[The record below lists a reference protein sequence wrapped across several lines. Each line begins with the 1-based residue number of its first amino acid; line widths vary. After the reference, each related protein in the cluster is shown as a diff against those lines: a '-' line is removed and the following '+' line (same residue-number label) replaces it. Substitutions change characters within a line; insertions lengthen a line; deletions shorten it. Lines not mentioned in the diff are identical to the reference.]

1 VPLSLKMKTNVF
13 AKRWSI
19 WRKFW
24 ASAMVHLINQTE
36 LTKLENEIIT
46 ENYTLILIR
55 ISTYSV
61 DQYLWEQGL
70 NVTSLGI
77 SEW

>member
-1 VPLSLKMKTNVF
+1 MKTYVF

-19 WRKFW
+19 WGKFG
-24 ASAMVHLINQTE
+24 ASATVHLINQTE
-36 LTKLENEIIT
+36 LTKLENDIIT

-55 ISTYSV
+55 VSTYSV

-70 NVTSLGI
+70 NVASLGI